1 MKNNTE
7 SLFLC
12 PCGSGKPFK
21 LCCQRYIDH
30 SENAPTAES
39 LMRSRYTAF
48 VLLDGDYLRY
58 SWHPD
63 YCPANIHI
71 NKEIGWLGLKI
82 KNVIAGGVDDETGEV
97 EFVARSKING
107 RARRL
112 HETSRFTRVQNR
124 WVYIHGK
131 IFD

>member
-1 MKNNTE
+1 MKSNTE
-7 SLFLC
+7 NLSLC
-12 PCGSGKPFK
+12 PCESGKPYN
-21 LCCQRYIDH
+21 LCCQRFNDH

-48 VLLDGDYLRY
+48 VLRDEEYLRY

-63 YCPANIHI
+63 YCPANILL
-71 NKEIGWLGLKI
+71 NKEIRWLGLKI
-82 KNVIAGGVDDETGEV
+82 RNVIAGGVEDESGEV

-107 RARRL
+107 IARRL
-112 HETSRFTRVQNR
+112 HELSRFTRVQNR
-124 WVYIHGK
+124 WMYIDGK

>member
-7 SLFLC
+7 NLSLC
-12 PCGSGKPFK
+12 PCDSGKPFN

-30 SENAPTAES
+30 SDIAPTAEA
-39 LMRSRYTAF
+39 LMRSRYSAF
-48 VLLDGDYLRY
+48 VLLDEDYLRY

-63 YCPANIHI
+63 FCPANILL
-71 NKEIGWLGLKI
+71 NRETRWLGLKI
-82 KNVIAGGVDDETGEV
+82 KNVIAGGVEDESGEV

-107 RARRL
+107 IARRL
-112 HETSRFTRVQNR
+112 HELSRFTRVQNR
-124 WVYIHGK
+124 WMYIDGK